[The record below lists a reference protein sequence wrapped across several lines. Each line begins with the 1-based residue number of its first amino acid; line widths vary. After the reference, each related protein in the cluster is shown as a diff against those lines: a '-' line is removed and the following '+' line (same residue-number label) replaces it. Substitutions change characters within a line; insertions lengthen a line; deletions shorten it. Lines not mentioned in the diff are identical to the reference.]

1 LLFIVAPS
9 SGAAAPL
16 EPRPALVEDNPG
28 RDAATDVKF
37 VPPAI
42 LTYGKP
48 CPNEV
53 RWRSSLPNDCRAL

>member
-1 LLFIVAPS
+1 LLCTVAPS

-16 EPRPALVEDNPG
+16 EPRRAPALVEDNPG
-28 RDAATDVKF
+28 CDAATDVKF

-48 CPNEV
+48 CPDEV
-53 RWRSSLPNDCRAL
+53 RWRKQSSE